1 MKCILWELAIIS
13 LTSPVETKAHHWSA
27 GLKLAALCLS
37 TLVLFSIDS
46 LVIKSAFLAFV
57 ITLYALPGP
66 IFMRYGLLKLRI
78 LWPFIL
84 IVFLWHLWIQE
95 LLQGVAII
103 IRMICAVALAN
114 LVTMTTKLSDMIDV
128 VHFLTQPL
136 QRFGLNPR
144 ILELSIAL
152 VIRMTP
158 ILLNKGENLG
168 MAWKARSTRR
178 SSWKII
184 LPFTLIALDDADQV
198 AEALRARGGLT
209 NPEKN

>member
-1 MKCILWELAIIS
+1 MIS

-158 ILLNKGENLG
+158 VLLNKGENLG

>member
-1 MKCILWELAIIS
+1 MIS

-144 ILELSIAL
+144 VLELSIAL

-158 ILLNKGENLG
+158 VLLNKGENLG

>member
-1 MKCILWELAIIS
+1 MIS

-136 QRFGLNPR
+136 RRFGLNPR
-144 ILELSIAL
+144 VLELSIAL

-158 ILLNKGENLG
+158 VLLNKGENLG

>member
-1 MKCILWELAIIS
+1 MIS
-13 LTSPVETKAHHWSA
+13 LTSPVETKAHHWNA

-66 IFMRYGLLKLRI
+66 IFMRYGLSKLRI

-95 LLQGVAII
+95 LLQGSAII

-128 VHFLTQPL
+128 VHFVTQPL
-136 QRFGLNPR
+136 QHFGLNSR

-158 ILLNKGENLG
+158 VLLNKGENLG

-178 SSWKII
+178 SGWKII

>member
-1 MKCILWELAIIS
+1 MIS

-95 LLQGVAII
+95 PLQGVAII

-144 ILELSIAL
+144 VLELSIAL

-158 ILLNKGENLG
+158 VLLNKGENLG